1 MIRGSHALL
10 SQVTDKTCF
19 FLLNNI
25 KYQFTSKLS
34 IAIRIA
40 FLCPFAT
47 WENLE
52 SGGCVIYMRDLRVWC
67 SQPMEMTICF
77 LYQAVASFH
86 WIECCYML
94 NVGVEEYSAEIR

>member
-52 SGGCVIYMRDLRVWC
+52 SGGCVIYMRDLRVVF
-67 SQPMEMTICF
+67 STNGDDYLLFISSGGKF
-77 LYQAVASFH
+77 SLD
-86 WIECCYML
+86 
-94 NVGVEEYSAEIR
+94 